1 MNKNQTNNT
10 FFVDENLYL
19 FDNLYSWKS
28 ELFFLSKAFCDIAT
42 ICGEGM
48 IVYYISRH
56 APKERQINKLV
67 LIDQVCETHKEF

>member
-10 FFVDENLYL
+10 FLVDEKLNL
-19 FDNLYSWKS
+19 FDNLYGWKS
-28 ELFFLSKAFCDIAT
+28 DLFILFKTFCNIAN

-67 LIDQVCETHKEF
+67 FIDQVCT

>member
-10 FFVDENLYL
+10 FLVDEKLNL
-19 FDNLYSWKS
+19 FDNLYGWKS
-28 ELFFLSKAFCDIAT
+28 DLFILSKTFCDIVT

-48 IVYYISRH
+48 IIYYISRH

-67 LIDQVCETHKEF
+67 LIDQVCK